1 MNPLALTAAQI
12 QVYLVSKL
20 PKGWFSSVATSTGII
35 GAILAGYAWSF
46 NYVMGIAQFVAL
58 QIYLQT
64 TTGGFL
70 DLWAYDFLGTFVLRK
85 EGESDLSFRNRVSA
99 YVFAPTVTKAAI
111 VGLLTRLGFVNPT
124 VREAFSPN
132 DTAAFSGTFYFGGG
146 GNARFGSQG
155 YPGQIFVEAGIS
167 EAGGVGSVPTFGGVY
182 FNSTPAYMTAPPST
196 LLTLSDLYDA
206 VNFIRAAGILAWV
219 KQL

>member
-1 MNPLALTAAQI
+1 MNPLSLTAAQI
-12 QVYLVSKL
+12 QAYLVSKL
-20 PKGWFSSVATSTGII
+20 PRGWFSSVATGSGII

-64 TTGGFL
+64 TSGGFL
-70 DLWAYDFLGTFVLRK
+70 DLWAYDFFGTLVLRK
-85 EGESDLSFRNRVSA
+85 EGEADLSFRNRVSA
-99 YVFAPTVTKAAI
+99 YILAPTVTKGAI
-111 VGLLTRLGFVNPT
+111 VGLLTRLGFTTPV

-167 EAGGVGSVPTFGGVY
+167 EYSGSGAVPTFNEVY
-182 FNSTPAYMTAPPST
+182 FDSGPAYMTAPPST
-196 LLTLSDLYDA
+196 LLTLADLYSA
-206 VNFIRAAGILAWV
+206 VNFVRAAGILAWV
-219 KQL
+219 KLL

>member
-1 MNPLALTAAQI
+1 MNPLSLSVEQI
-12 QVYLVSKL
+12 QSYLVSKL

-35 GAILAGYAWSF
+35 GALLAGYAGSF
-46 NYVMGIAQFVAL
+46 GTVMGIAQFVAL

-70 DLWAYDFLGTFVLRK
+70 DLWAYDFFGTYLLRK
-85 EGESDLSFRNRVSA
+85 EGEADLSFRNRVSSSI
-99 YVFAPTVTKAAI
+99 FAPTVTKPAI
-111 VGLLTRLGFVNPT
+111 TNLLTDLGFTNAG
-124 VREAFSPN
+124 VREAFSPS

-146 GNARFGSQG
+146 GNARFGSQN
-155 YPGQIFVEAGIS
+155 YPGQIFVEAGLPLVNP
-167 EAGGVGSVPTFGGVY
+167 GGSIPTFNEVY
-182 FNSTPAYMTAPPST
+182 FDSDPAYMTSPPST

>member
-1 MNPLALTAAQI
+1 MNPLNVTAAQI
-12 QVYLVSKL
+12 QAYLVSKL
-20 PKGWFSSVATSTGII
+20 PKGWFSSVATGTGVI

-46 NYVMGIAQFVAL
+46 EYVMGIAQFVAL

-64 TTGGFL
+64 TSGGFL

-85 EGESDLSFRNRVSA
+85 EGEADISFRNRVSA
-99 YVFAPTVTKAAI
+99 YIFAPTVTKAAI
-111 VGLLTRLGFVNPT
+111 VGLLTRLGFTSPV

-146 GNARFGSQG
+146 GNARFGSQD
-155 YPGQIFVEAGIS
+155 YPGQIFIEAS
-167 EAGGVGSVPTFGGVY
+167 LPLVAASGSIPTFNDVY
-182 FNSTPAYMTAPPST
+182 FNSDPAYMTSPPSSN
-196 LLTLSDLYDA
+196 LTLTNLYDA
-206 VNFIRAAGILAWV
+206 VNFIRAAGIKAWV

>member
-1 MNPLALTAAQI
+1 MNPLSLTVEQI
-12 QVYLVSKL
+12 QSYLASKL
-20 PKGWFSSVATSTGII
+20 PKGWFSSTATSTGII
-35 GAILAGYAWSF
+35 GAVLAGYAWSF
-46 NYVMGIAQFVAL
+46 GYVVGIAQFVAL

-64 TTGGFL
+64 TSGGFL
-70 DLWAYDFLGTFVLRK
+70 DLWAYDFFGIYLLRK
-85 EGESDLSFRNRVSA
+85 EGEADLPFRNRISA
-99 YVFAPTVTKAAI
+99 SIFAPTVTKASITNLLAI
-111 VGLLTRLGFVNPT
+111 LGFTNAV

-146 GNARFGSQG
+146 GNARFGSQN
-155 YPGQIFVEAGIS
+155 YPGQIFVEAGLPLVTP
-167 EAGGVGSVPTFGGVY
+167 GGSIPTFNEVY
-182 FNSTPAYMTAPPST
+182 FDSDPAYMTSPPST

>member
-12 QVYLVSKL
+12 QAYLVSKL
-20 PKGWFSSVATSTGII
+20 PKGWFSSVATASGII
-35 GAILAGYAWSF
+35 GAILSGYAWSF
-46 NYVMGIAQFVAL
+46 GYVMGIAQFVAL

-64 TTGGFL
+64 TSGGFL

-85 EGESDLSFRNRVSA
+85 EGEADISFRNRVSA
-99 YVFAPTVTKAAI
+99 YIFAPTVSKGAI
-111 VGLLTRLGFVNPT
+111 VTLLTRLGFTSPV

-146 GNARFGSQG
+146 GNARFGSQN
-155 YPGQIFVEAGIS
+155 YPGQIFVEAGLPLVADS
-167 EAGGVGSVPTFGGVY
+167 ESIPAFNEVY
-182 FNSTPAYMTAPPST
+182 FNSDPAYMTSPPST